1 MSRNIKETAPK
12 ETCMA
17 QEEILSRRTVLRN
30 VLMAGCCLFIPVA
43 LLGACSKGNES
54 DTPKLPEKLSKAEVK
69 YQDQPKGTQKCSNC
83 MNFNSAKKTCNR
95 VEGPISPDGWCVL
108 WGRNA

>member
-1 MSRNIKETAPK
+1 MSRNIKKTAPE

-17 QEEILSRRTVLRN
+17 QDEILSRRAALRSVL
-30 VLMAGCCLFIPVA
+30 VAGCCLFVPVA
-43 LLGACSKGNES
+43 LLGACSKGTES
-54 DTPKLPEKLSKAEVK
+54 GAPTLPGKQSKDEVK

-95 VEGPISPDGWCVL
+95 VDGLFSPDGWCVL
-108 WGRNA
+108 WARNA